1 MNRSELVAALA
12 DRAEVTR
19 KDADAV
25 LAALAE
31 TVGEIVAKGDEK
43 VTIPGFLTFER
54 THRAARTA
62 RNPQTGDPINI
73 PAGYSVKVSAAR
85 SSRKPPRASNN
96 PLVRRRAVTPTR
108 VAALRRTGRRE
119 PFAGLCAGTEAL
131 PGGSPPP
138 GTRLRRVNRPAA
150 PPSRR
155 ASPACP

>member
-73 PAGYSVKVSAAR
+73 PMRLQREGLRGLEAQG
-85 SSRKPPRASNN
+85 SRQ
-96 PLVRRRAVTPTR
+96 
-108 VAALRRTGRRE
+108 G
-119 PFAGLCAGTEAL
+119 
-131 PGGSPPP
+131 
-138 GTRLRRVNRPAA
+138 
-150 PPSRR
+150 
-155 ASPACP
+155 

>member
-31 TVGEIVAKGDEK
+31 TVGEVVAKGDEK

-62 RNPQTGDPINI
+62 RNPQTGDPIKISERRVLTFKASNI
-73 PAGYSVKVSAAR
+73 LKQALNPKREGTKSDPAGAHDGRFDNSRDSGSLGAAVPADVVP
-85 SSRKPPRASNN
+85 STHNAPAPT
-96 PLVRRRAVTPTR
+96 VVTN
-108 VAALRRTGRRE
+108 E
-119 PFAGLCAGTEAL
+119 
-131 PGGSPPP
+131 
-138 GTRLRRVNRPAA
+138 
-150 PPSRR
+150 
-155 ASPACP
+155 

>member
-25 LAALAE
+25 LAAFAE

-62 RNPQTGDPINI
+62 RNPQTGAPIKI
-73 PAGYSVKVSAAR
+73 KA
-85 SSRKPPRASNN
+85 
-96 PLVRRRAVTPTR
+96 
-108 VAALRRTGRRE
+108 
-119 PFAGLCAGTEAL
+119 
-131 PGGSPPP
+131 
-138 GTRLRRVNRPAA
+138 RRVVRFTAGKTLKNTVK
-150 PPSRR
+150 
-155 ASPACP
+155 

>member
-25 LAALAE
+25 LAAFAE

-62 RNPQTGDPINI
+62 RNPQTGDPIQI
-73 PAGYSVKVSAAR
+73 PMRLQRQGLRGQQAQG
-85 SSRKPPRASNN
+85 SRQGQVTLPSTPRGT
-96 PLVRRRAVTPTR
+96 VF
-108 VAALRRTGRRE
+108 GR
-119 PFAGLCAGTEAL
+119 
-131 PGGSPPP
+131 
-138 GTRLRRVNRPAA
+138 
-150 PPSRR
+150 
-155 ASPACP
+155 